1 MRWYLDVDLSLM
13 PPLLLRLSR
22 TLHRPIMP
30 GTVRM
35 HDGGERYIEIRLSCK
50 GEASKVATNFD
61 CIISCQ
67 TYTIENNR
75 VKDPGYMA
83 FHRHR
88 EGRHEMR
95 DCLCRH
101 WFEPEPDE
109 PLCCDDEMFDIKA
122 TLSLEEADEA
132 FFEAW
137 GRQHGTSWPRVVG
150 ADGEDWLHE
159 GLWHLCAAFEDA
171 ECRIRRDDRECDD
184 KLSELF
190 WELNGTPTWTR
201 NGSRMHRTVT
211 DTAAATAAAAAIA
224 AADATASPLA
234 TLTAA
239 AAAAAAATA
248 AAEPPQAA
256 L

>member
-1 MRWYLDVDLSLM
+1 M

-22 TLHRPIMP
+22 ALHRPIMP

-50 GEASKVATNFD
+50 GEASKVATTFD
-61 CIISCQ
+61 CLISCQ
-67 TYTIENNR
+67 TYAIENNR

-95 DCLCRH
+95 DCLSRH

-109 PLCCDDEMFDIKA
+109 PLCCDEEMFDIKA

-150 ADGEDWLHE
+150 EDGEDWPHE
-159 GLWHLCAAFEDA
+159 GLWHLCSAFEDA

-184 KLSELF
+184 KLSELS
-190 WELNGTPTWTR
+190 
-201 NGSRMHRTVT
+201 GS
-211 DTAAATAAAAAIA
+211 
-224 AADATASPLA
+224 
-234 TLTAA
+234 
-239 AAAAAAATA
+239 
-248 AAEPPQAA
+248 
-256 L
+256 